1 MPLLCTQTLCFH
13 INTEN
18 FADEPAEKFPLVFCD
33 ITVSPRCSQETYAA
47 NLPKNCESSSREEV

>member
-18 FADEPAEKFPLVFCD
+18 FADEPAEKFPSGILRYHSQP
-33 ITVSPRCSQETYAA
+33 TLLPRDLCG
-47 NLPKNCESSSREEV
+47 KSSKEL